1 MINTAKE
8 LNKALKELPEA
19 KEYFKVKEALLKDE
33 YIISLLEVI
42 KQTQNEAKACLTNN
56 DIEGYKIKNNTLNV
70 LKEEFINLPLIS
82 NYIAIKDDIY
92 QILEQIVNI
101 LSE

>member
-33 YIISLLEVI
+33 YIISLVYSAP
-42 KQTQNEAKACLTNN
+42 KR
-56 DIEGYKIKNNTLNV
+56 IE
-70 LKEEFINLPLIS
+70 
-82 NYIAIKDDIY
+82 NYG
-92 QILEQIVNI
+92 
-101 LSE
+101 S